1 MTEKVTLLT
10 DSDAIWKWEDSKCS
24 FSLKTPNGS
33 QTHSIVCDPF
43 PCYSHD
49 KEYVLK
55 ISEVVEKSFTL
66 GFPSYYYLLPFEE
79 ISRTNGN
86 ARKCIDYNSEEQPYA
101 YEGMIVLSGKRI
113 PIHPAMTRYLVA
125 HEYGHLVDNWICYK
139 RGLDADAL
147 DEEYAKMRNIP
158 FSDEYGGRKWHTNI
172 GEIIAN
178 DFRIVV
184 AGVEDEFFP
193 HDCIHPHKDKN
204 VIEWWENAVKTYS
217 FFDKGHL
224 SL

>member
-1 MTEKVTLLT
+1 MIEKVKLLT
-10 DSDAIWKWEDSKCS
+10 DAEANWSWEDSKCS
-24 FSLKTPNGS
+24 FSIRTPNGS
-33 QTHSIVCDPF
+33 QTHIIDCDPF

-49 KEYVLK
+49 KKYVET
-55 ISEVVEKSFTL
+55 IASTVEKTFPL
-66 GFPSYYYLLPFEE
+66 GFPSFYYLLPYEE

-86 ARKCIDYNSEEQPYA
+86 ARKCINYSSVDQPYP

-139 RGLDADAL
+139 RGIDTDGI

-158 FSDEYGGRKWHTNI
+158 LNQEYGGRKWHTNI

-184 AGVEDEFFP
+184 ARIEDEFFP
-193 HDCIHPHKDKN
+193 HDCMHPFKDKN
-204 VIEWWENAVKTYS
+204 VIEWWENAIKTYS
-217 FFDKGHL
+217 ITL
-224 SL
+224 